1 MKLDQLIIKAKEILY
16 ENLKEFGGHK
26 IVVPHLNGYP
36 IPYCW
41 DTAFHVLALS
51 HIDPLLAKEN
61 IEALL
66 SLQKENGMIPNA
78 PVEVYNQDLRSQPP
92 IIIYAANYYSNITKD
107 FEGLKN
113 WYPKLKKF
121 YEWWNN
127 YGDPIDSINGLVSP
141 FTGARSE
148 NSMMAYWAICST
160 GMDNH
165 ALYDFVNGETLKRN
179 GFYYIPIEDLLLN
192 NVLAADA
199 EALFEIANKLGIE
212 NDAKKFQYEYYKK
225 ASLINKYM
233 WNEKESFYYPIDWKG
248 NIIKVKS
255 IQAFTSLFS
264 KILDYKNA
272 SRIISHLIS
281 PKEFWGKYGIPTI
294 AFDDEKYMSP
304 QPSWL
309 YSLDPYYWRG
319 PIWAPT
325 TYFIFKGLLNYGYEE
340 IAKELAIKW
349 FNLINKTKV
358 FAEYYYEDGKPGL
371 TGLYNFGWTA
381 AVTIILAIESNL
393 IKPKNL

>member
-1 MKLDQLIIKAKEILY
+1 MKLNQLIIKAKEILY
-16 ENLKEFGGHK
+16 ENLKEFKGNR

-36 IPYCW
+36 MPYCW

-51 HIDPLLAKEN
+51 HIDPLIAKEN

-66 SLQKENGMIPNA
+66 SLQKEDGMIPNA
-78 PVEVYNQDLRSQPP
+78 PTEAYNQDLRSQPP
-92 IIIYAANYYSNITKD
+92 IIIYAVNYYSNVTKD
-107 FEGLKN
+107 FESLSN

-141 FTGARSE
+141 FTGARRE
-148 NSMMAYWAICST
+148 DEMMAYWAICST

-165 ALYDFVNGETLKRN
+165 ALYDFVNGKNLKRDN
-179 GFYYIPIEDLLLN
+179 FYYIPIEDLLLN

-212 NDAKKFQYEYYKK
+212 NDAKKFQNEYYKK

-233 WNEKESFYYPIDWKG
+233 WNEKESFYYSIDWKG
-248 NIIKVKS
+248 NIVKVKS
-255 IQAFTSLFS
+255 IQAFMPLFS
-264 KILDYKNA
+264 KILDYENA
-272 SRIISHLIS
+272 SHLISHLIS
-281 PKEFWGKYGIPTI
+281 SKEFWGKYGIPTI

-325 TYFIFKGLLNYGYEE
+325 TYFIFKGLLNYGYKE

-358 FAEYYYEDGKPGL
+358 FAEYYYEDGKPGS

-393 IKPKNL
+393 VKSKYL

>member
-1 MKLDQLIIKAKEILY
+1 LKLNQLIIKAKEILY
-16 ENLKEFGGHK
+16 ENLKEFKGNR

-36 IPYCW
+36 MPYCW

-51 HIDPLLAKEN
+51 HIDPLIAKEN

-66 SLQKENGMIPNA
+66 SLQKEDGMIPNA
-78 PVEVYNQDLRSQPP
+78 PTEAYNQDLRSQPP
-92 IIIYAANYYSNITKD
+92 IIIYAVNYYSNVTKD
-107 FEGLKN
+107 FESLSN

-141 FTGARSE
+141 FTGARRE
-148 NSMMAYWAICST
+148 DEMMAYWAICST

-165 ALYDFVNGETLKRN
+165 ALYDFVNGKNLKRDN
-179 GFYYIPIEDLLLN
+179 FYYIPIEDLLLN

-212 NDAKKFQYEYYKK
+212 NDAKKFQNEYYKK

-233 WNEKESFYYPIDWKG
+233 WNEKESFYYSIDWKG
-248 NIIKVKS
+248 NIVKVKS
-255 IQAFTSLFS
+255 IQAFMPLFS
-264 KILDYKNA
+264 KILDYENA
-272 SRIISHLIS
+272 SHLISHLIS
-281 PKEFWGKYGIPTI
+281 SKEFWGKYGIPTI

-325 TYFIFKGLLNYGYEE
+325 TYFIFKGLLNYGYKE

-358 FAEYYYEDGKPGL
+358 FAEYYYEDGKPGS

-393 IKPKNL
+393 VKSKYL